1 MFLVLLSLRFIL
13 ANLLKIFLS
22 TIRGICEIADSDKLF
37 ALSSDINSN
46 TDITP
51 RKDDVEFSKNRLF
64 RRVRQE
70 SSSRRICNFFH
81 MYIKKNWGTI
91 YTDARLIL
99 DELLGYD
106 DLLMASIKTLA
117 EHRR

>member
-1 MFLVLLSLRFIL
+1 M
-13 ANLLKIFLS
+13 K
-22 TIRGICEIADSDKLF
+22 IADSDKLF
-37 ALSSDINSN
+37 ALSSDINSD

-81 MYIKKNWGTI
+81 MYIKRIGEQ
-91 YTDARLIL
+91 YTPMIFFVQPCGILRYWPRQILI
-99 DELLGYD
+99 E
-106 DLLMASIKTLA
+106 K
-117 EHRR
+117 